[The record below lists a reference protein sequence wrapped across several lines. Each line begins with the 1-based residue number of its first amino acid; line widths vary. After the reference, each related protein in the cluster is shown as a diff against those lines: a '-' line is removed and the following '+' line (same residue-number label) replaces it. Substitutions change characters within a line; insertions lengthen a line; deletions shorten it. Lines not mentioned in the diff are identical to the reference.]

1 MTPRGA
7 LSPDDLDPAGGSAV
21 VRLLRRPQVLLPIA
35 VVVGMLALA
44 FGLQPGGDEPVKSKA
59 AAPSIA
65 LAASA
70 TPAPSPTGT
79 TTAATTT
86 VAAKVTQNVQSG
98 DNRQGG
104 TGTLTADVAGARS
117 TPAGTTTVEADLS
130 RESTQCGSIQ
140 EQSVAI
146 SVEQTISGVGL
157 RATRAAVYPI
167 AYLRCMFLASGS
179 RDAVS
184 LASSLGKAERDGG
197 ATHAAVLDLWIANS
211 GRDFGQVNLKTA
223 SIAAAGQVF
232 PPLATL
238 GGRGEVVVSSGEGR
252 TVSLVVALKSSLGPN
267 TGPMTLTVE
276 PPLVGGKQTA
286 GKYQLFLPTP

>member
-1 MTPRGA
+1 MTPRGP
-7 LSPDDLDPAGGSAV
+7 LSPDDLGPAGQSTIA
-21 VRLLRRPQVLLPIA
+21 RLVRRPQVVLPI
-35 VVVGMLALA
+35 VVVAGMLAVA
-44 FGLQPGGDEPVKSKA
+44 FGLQPGSAAPPASKA

-65 LAASA
+65 TAQAATQTPVPSPSPSA
-70 TPAPSPTGT
+70 T
-79 TTAATTT
+79 AAGKT
-86 VAAKVTQNVQSG
+86 VQSG
-98 DNRQGG
+98 DNRQAD
-104 TGTLTADVAGARS
+104 TGTVTAEVAGARS
-117 TPAGTTTVEADLS
+117 TPADAETDAIDLS
-130 RESTQCGSIQ
+130 RETTQCGSIQ

-146 SVEQTISGVGL
+146 SVEQTISGVGV

-167 AYLRCMFLASGS
+167 AYLRCMFMASGS

-184 LASSLGKAERDGG
+184 LAASLGRAERDGE

-223 SIAAAGQVF
+223 SIAAAGQAF

-252 TVSLVVALKSSLGPN
+252 TVSLIVALKNALGPN
-267 TGPMTLTVE
+267 TGPMTLTIE
-276 PPLVGGKQTA
+276 PPLVGGKQMA